1 MSDSNMMDRLAI
13 RELLE
18 RYCDGVNQ
26 RDAEI
31 WGSTW
36 AEGSVW
42 ELPHLEMEGI
52 RGRANIVAAWT
63 EAMKLFP
70 FVNMLAQPAYIN
82 IEGDKATMRSYT
94 TEVAVMQDGTE
105 IRPIGEYYDECVRE
119 AGEWKFS
126 MRKFRVMHGE

>member
-1 MSDSNMMDRLAI
+1 MSDSAMMDRLAI

-36 AEGSVW
+36 AENSVW
-42 ELPHLEMEGI
+42 ELPHLEMQAK
-52 RGRANIVAAWT
+52 GRDNIVAMWKEGMA
-63 EAMKLFP
+63 LFP

-82 IEGDKATMRSYT
+82 IHGDRAAMRSYT

-105 IRPIGEYYDECVRE
+105 IRPLGEYYDECVKE
-119 AGEWKFS
+119 NGEWKFS
-126 MRKFRVMHGE
+126 VRKFTVMHGE

>member
-1 MSDSNMMDRLAI
+1 MTNEAMLDRLAI

-26 RDAEI
+26 RDADI

-36 AEGSVW
+36 AEHSVW
-42 ELPHLEMEGI
+42 ELPHLAMSLQ
-52 RGRANIVAAWT
+52 GRDNIVAAWL

-70 FVNMLAQPAYIN
+70 FVNMLAQPAS
-82 IEGDKATMRSYT
+82 IEVDGDKATMRSYT

-105 IRPIGEYYDECVRE
+105 IRPLGEYYDECVRE
-119 AGEWKFS
+119 GGEWKFS
-126 MRKFRVMHGE
+126 VRKFRVMHGE

>member
-1 MSDSNMMDRLAI
+1 MTNETMLDRLAI

-26 RDAEI
+26 RDADI

-36 AEGSVW
+36 AEDSVW
-42 ELPHLEMEGI
+42 ELPHLEMSLQ
-52 RGRANIVAAWT
+52 GRDNIVAAWV

-70 FVNMLAQPAYIN
+70 FVNMLAQPASID
-82 IEGDKATMRSYT
+82 IDGDKATMRSYT

-105 IRPIGEYYDECVRE
+105 IRPLGEYYDECVRE
-119 AGEWKFS
+119 GGEWKFS
-126 MRKFRVMHGE
+126 VRKFRVMHGE

>member
-1 MSDSNMMDRLAI
+1 MADNTMMDRLAI

-26 RDAEI
+26 RDADI

-36 AEGSVW
+36 AEDSIW
-42 ELPHLEMEGI
+42 ELPHLEMEGLK
-52 RGRANIVAAWT
+52 GRDSIVAAWN

-70 FVNMLAQPAYIN
+70 FVNMLAQPAYI
-82 IEGDKATMRSYT
+82 EVDGDHAKMRSYT
-94 TEVAVMQDGTE
+94 TEVAVMQDGKE

-119 AGEWKFS
+119 NGEWKFS
-126 MRKFRVMHGE
+126 VRKFRVMHGE